1 MDTNVATTAGAPV
14 DANMAMTQAVA
25 VAINPSCIAKT
36 IVSPSSTSK
45 QKTKPVTAS
54 GMTTALTSSKA
65 RLATSETPDGKPDP
79 MKKAI
84 SNILRKK
91 EKEKIQATKNSEAP
105 PGEWSHPTATKA
117 VMGTD
122 IRMKDCIYTPVKK
135 DITQTRSLK
144 LFVRLL
150 ETGKTLV
157 SLAPIDVT
165 MGSFIEAIL
174 IKAGLVS
181 QTPVT
186 LMLNGKPIKLVNSS
200 LLLAT
205 GVCN

>member
-1 MDTNVATTAGAPV
+1 MDGKPVIKESLLCALMDTNVATTAGAPV
-14 DANMAMTQAVA
+14 DANMAMTPAVA

-91 EKEKIQATKNSEAP
+91 EKEKI
-105 PGEWSHPTATKA
+105 
-117 VMGTD
+117 
-122 IRMKDCIYTPVKK
+122 
-135 DITQTRSLK
+135 
-144 LFVRLL
+144 
-150 ETGKTLV
+150 
-157 SLAPIDVT
+157 
-165 MGSFIEAIL
+165 
-174 IKAGLVS
+174 
-181 QTPVT
+181 
-186 LMLNGKPIKLVNSS
+186 
-200 LLLAT
+200 
-205 GVCN
+205 